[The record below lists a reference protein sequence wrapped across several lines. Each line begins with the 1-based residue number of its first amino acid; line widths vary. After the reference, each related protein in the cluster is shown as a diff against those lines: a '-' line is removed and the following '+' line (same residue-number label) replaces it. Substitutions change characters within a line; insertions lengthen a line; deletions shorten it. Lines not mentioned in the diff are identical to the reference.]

1 MYLLSKIPLLTRNFD
16 RQIATPMRINLTFFQ
31 LQPVRR
37 LVTLVLIVALSWW
50 SIGVPGAAEAI
61 AATQATAAPV
71 ESIESSQTPAIE
83 SIGISSDTI
92 SSEKVSQ
99 FVDAYLQVL
108 ALIGQREADLQ
119 AAQTVT
125 ESQRL
130 EQDIEAEAVRIIETT
145 GLTQSEYLQLLT
157 LANIDPDFGERIAT
171 QLQEKL

>member
-16 RQIATPMRINLTFFQ
+16 RQIAIPMRTNMTVSKF
-31 LQPVRR
+31 QPVRR
-37 LVTLVLIVALSWW
+37 LLALVLIVTLSWW
-50 SIGVPGAAEAI
+50 CIGGLGSTGAI
-61 AATQATAAPV
+61 ALAEATAAPV

-99 FVDAYLQVL
+99 FVEAYLQVL

-119 AAQTVT
+119 AAQTAT

>member
-1 MYLLSKIPLLTRNFD
+1 MPINITLSQF
-16 RQIATPMRINLTFFQ
+16 
-31 LQPVRR
+31 QPVRR
-37 LVTLVLIVALSWW
+37 LLALVLILTLSWW
-50 SIGVPGAAEAI
+50 CVGGWGSDGAI
-61 AATQATAAPV
+61 ALAEATAAPV
-71 ESIESSQTPAIE
+71 ESIESSEIPAID

-99 FVDAYLQVL
+99 FVEAYLQVL

-130 EQDIEAEAVRIIETT
+130 EQDIEAEAIRMIEAA

-171 QLQEKL
+171 QLQETL